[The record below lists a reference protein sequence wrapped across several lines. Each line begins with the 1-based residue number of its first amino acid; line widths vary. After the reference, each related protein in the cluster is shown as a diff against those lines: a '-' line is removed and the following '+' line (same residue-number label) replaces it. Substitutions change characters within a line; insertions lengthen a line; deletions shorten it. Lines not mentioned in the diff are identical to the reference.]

1 MSSMPKVYKESDE
14 YDDLSGDIDYLQKAL
29 YSTMD
34 SVKVLKDF
42 IDSEV

>member
-14 YDDLSGDIDYLQKAL
+14 YDDLSGDVDYLQKAL

-34 SVKVLKDF
+34 SVNVLKDF
-42 IDSEV
+42 IDKE